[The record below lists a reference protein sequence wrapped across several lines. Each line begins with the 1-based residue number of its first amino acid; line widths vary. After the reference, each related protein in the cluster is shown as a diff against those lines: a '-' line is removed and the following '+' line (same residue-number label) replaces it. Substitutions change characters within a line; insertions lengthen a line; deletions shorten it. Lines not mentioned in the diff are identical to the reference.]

1 MPDYS
6 SFYDITMLSTIMFEQ
21 CPPEDAPSEIA
32 VILAAAIIILA
43 ALLLIVGIRR

>member
-6 SFYDITMLSTIMFEQ
+6 SVYDITMLSTIMFEQ

-32 VILAAAIIILA
+32 VILAA
-43 ALLLIVGIRR
+43 LLLIVGIRR